1 MDVKTISPSP
11 APPDVASR
19 EPAQKQAFAVL
30 AREHHRSLLT
40 YARAL
45 SRDETLAKDLVQD
58 AFVSAWKNLERFDVT
73 RDFGAWMRG
82 IVRNKWREQRRR
94 QGREIDVDEATLE
107 VWESRL
113 AGWDEQRQTGK
124 AELFDALEDCLRHL
138 PDTLG
143 EVVRRFYY
151 RDESGETISGAL
163 GIEVPTIRK
172 RLQRGREALR
182 TCLDRKLPHHA

>member
-124 AELFDALEDCLRHL
+124 AELFDALEDCLRLL